1 MLSPERCGGG
11 QGLEHPGQPRL
22 APTEPPGSPSP
33 RRPQRA
39 GEAAAQRAWKGV
51 GKPNRLLYS
60 QRHSTPPSRFRL
72 SSQSPQPFPSALC
85 SDPGTPRG
93 APAQMERKEGSEAR
107 ARKEPP
113 RLPAI
118 AQTPGSRADDM
129 PRGLRAWA
137 DQVASSR
144 KRSQRISATTS
155 GRRKQWGAK
164 RVNVPAQG
172 PGDPGA
178 GNARPTLSS
187 SLLGRR
193 HYRCQRLLPAT
204 SVFVQCKIKKKKL
217 GVGGGGRK
225 AGAWGRKAGRKL

>member
-172 PGDPGA
+172 PGDPGGA
-178 GNARPTLSS
+178 TPGRP
-187 SLLGRR
+187 
-193 HYRCQRLLPAT
+193 
-204 SVFVQCKIKKKKL
+204 
-217 GVGGGGRK
+217 
-225 AGAWGRKAGRKL
+225 